1 MHFASPPGLRATACI
16 EGMHVKHGKP
26 MTTAAVT
33 ATDNPRGLGPVASV
47 AERLVVASKP
57 GNSGGAKGLTSGT
70 WWKGQRDC
78 DWLRP
83 SNTKEPERPGSD
95 CMVGRRLRR
104 WCDRGPAVKPVGE
117 PDAGNPPVRFDEREV
132 ETEHGRRLLR
142 HKPGKPRNRIC
153 RNLPHRATSRLYPYL
168 PQRLNLPIGSGVTEA
183 ACKTIVTQRLKLSG
197 MRWIKQGAQTI
208 LNLRVVLLSG
218 IWQPLYRTY
227 LENHRVHDLRTYGQ
241 LPKMT
246 ARQAA

>member
-1 MHFASPPGLRATACI
+1 
-16 EGMHVKHGKP
+16 
-26 MTTAAVT
+26 
-33 ATDNPRGLGPVASV
+33 
-47 AERLVVASKP
+47 
-57 GNSGGAKGLTSGT
+57 
-70 WWKGQRDC
+70 
-78 DWLRP
+78 
-83 SNTKEPERPGSD
+83 
-95 CMVGRRLRR
+95 
-104 WCDRGPAVKPVGE
+104 
-117 PDAGNPPVRFDEREV
+117 
-132 ETEHGRRLLR
+132 
-142 HKPGKPRNRIC
+142 
-153 RNLPHRATSRLYPYL
+153 
-168 PQRLNLPIGSGVTEA
+168 VTEA